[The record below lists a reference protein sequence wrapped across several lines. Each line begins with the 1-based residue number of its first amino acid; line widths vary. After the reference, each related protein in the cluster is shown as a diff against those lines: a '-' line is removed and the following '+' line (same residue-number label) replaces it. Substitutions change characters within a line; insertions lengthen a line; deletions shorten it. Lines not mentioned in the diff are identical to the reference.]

1 MAPDNE
7 AMRTTQI
14 EWHPATKLPDH
25 CSEVLVLLKDQQT
38 SRVGHFDEHW
48 YITEMRHH
56 RAVSGVVMWAEMP
69 EAPTPLDRAT
79 ELESGS
85 LEAQSAADIE
95 LASKCR
101 YVGEM
106 PNGVR
111 VTFDRGVIYV
121 GSTRMGAYGH
131 GVPYMSKDW
140 PRPTY
145 SEGHDVGLPGLS
157 GKWHQHCRNTRQGR
171 VRRHR
176 GIDAQTTGTPR
187 WLNHLDCQAVKSTS
201 G

>member
-140 PRPTY
+140 PRPP
-145 SEGHDVGLPGLS
+145 HIRKV
-157 GKWHQHCRNTRQGR
+157 
-171 VRRHR
+171 
-176 GIDAQTTGTPR
+176 TT
-187 WLNHLDCQAVKSTS
+187 WAYLDCLGSGTNIVGTLARVECDVIEALTHKQQAHHD